1 MDPIVYLEFFKVDVS
16 KYEIWYND
24 NSLVKYRLRK
34 SKFNNRARSSYSSST
49 VKVVD
54 EIKFMP
60 T

>member
-1 MDPIVYLEFFKVDVS
+1 MYLEFFKVDVS

-60 T
+60 N